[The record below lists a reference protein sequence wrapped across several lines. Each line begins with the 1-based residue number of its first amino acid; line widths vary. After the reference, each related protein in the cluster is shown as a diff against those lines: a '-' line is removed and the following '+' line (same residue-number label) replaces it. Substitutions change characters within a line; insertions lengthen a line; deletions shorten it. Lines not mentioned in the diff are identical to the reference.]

1 MQRRAKVMNAGKAAR
16 RRKLF
21 RTRIVE
27 TSAVIAA
34 AFSSLASAR
43 LRCILITRSGDSRL
57 HSCLAVTLVHR
68 RKLHHMHF
76 FLDFIFH

>member
-1 MQRRAKVMNAGKAAR
+1 
-16 RRKLF
+16 
-21 RTRIVE
+21 
-27 TSAVIAA
+27 VIAA